1 MAMVLLFPNT
11 PPTLPPRKKNIP
23 ESFSIPAAYTGQ
35 GNQSHPE
42 PPRPASYLLHEA
54 LTEISDK

>member
-11 PPTLPPRKKNIP
+11 PPPLKKKIP